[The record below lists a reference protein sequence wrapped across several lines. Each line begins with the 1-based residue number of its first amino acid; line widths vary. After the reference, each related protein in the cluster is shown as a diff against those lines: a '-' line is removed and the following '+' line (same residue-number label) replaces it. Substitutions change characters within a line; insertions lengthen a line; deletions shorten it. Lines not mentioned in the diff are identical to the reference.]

1 MSDNERRA
9 DLRHFEDQR
18 EALLDDAA
26 ADADIGVSI
35 DGHVSESSW
44 NHLPVSAKVSD
55 LTRRINRLTRLIS
68 GVIE

>member
-1 MSDNERRA
+1 MSETERRA

-44 NHLPVSAKVSD
+44 NHLPVSVKVND